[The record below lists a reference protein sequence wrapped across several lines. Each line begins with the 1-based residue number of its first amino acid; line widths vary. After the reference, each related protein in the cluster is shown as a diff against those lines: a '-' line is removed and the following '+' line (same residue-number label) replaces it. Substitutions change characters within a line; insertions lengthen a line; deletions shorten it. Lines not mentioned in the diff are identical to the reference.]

1 MLGLPF
7 QTSGKRTHFQ
17 AASESRRSS
26 AGICNVQKS
35 RAAAQDVR
43 GFFAATL
50 GRVVAPVREVSWADF
65 LLADFLT
72 SLAKPL
78 SDGERAVCHLL
89 TGPVMDLSPRVRQRP
104 RSAGWPGQSHPAQ
117 PHYRARAWQSCRSDR

>member
-1 MLGLPF
+1 M
-7 QTSGKRTHFQ
+7 
-17 AASESRRSS
+17 
-26 AGICNVQKS
+26 QKS
-35 RAAAQDVR
+35 GRAAAQDVR

-50 GRVVAPVREVSWADF
+50 GRVAAPVREVSWADF

-89 TGPVMDLSPRVRQRP
+89 TGPVMDLSPRVRYTSGQRFWTARAQWDAAARRQSDQRP
-104 RSAGWPGQSHPAQ
+104 SVPFNPFPTRTISAEV
-117 PHYRARAWQSCRSDR
+117 R